1 MISPTAIENALQGRQ
16 PPLGHPIS
24 LSDLGERLAPH
35 RRGRYPGRPFTK
47 AAISL
52 YKLHPEQQSE
62 DFTAAWR
69 SWVASATLRSDE
81 LRVRYNDLT
90 VDELLGETGYLQ
102 QLGADPVKAIIAV
115 GQLPPGALIA
125 VNGVAAAIENTA
137 EIAVCAC
144 GQHFVKRSWNARRCQ
159 ACRTGRQEPVK

>member
-1 MISPTAIENALQGRQ
+1 MISPAAIENALQGRQ

-24 LSDLGERLAPH
+24 LADLGERLAPH
-35 RRGRYPGRPFTK
+35 RRGRYPGQSFTK

-62 DFTAAWR
+62 DFAEAWR

-90 VDELLGETGYLQ
+90 VDEILGEIGYIQ
-102 QLGADPVKAIIAV
+102 QLGADPVKALIAV
-115 GQLPPGALIA
+115 GQLPPGTLIA
-125 VNGVAAAIENTA
+125 VNGAATAIECTA

-144 GQHFVKRSWNARRCQ
+144 GQRFVKRAWNARRCQ
-159 ACRTGRQEPVK
+159 TCRTGRQEPVK